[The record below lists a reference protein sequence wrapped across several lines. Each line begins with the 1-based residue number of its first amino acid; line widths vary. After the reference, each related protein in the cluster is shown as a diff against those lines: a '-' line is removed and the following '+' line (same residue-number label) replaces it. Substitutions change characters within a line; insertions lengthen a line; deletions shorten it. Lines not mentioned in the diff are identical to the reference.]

1 MDSYITKRGMGFGF
15 ILLMT
20 ILYNA
25 LILILL
31 RFTDSYIVVSLLK
44 LMLVGFNIYY
54 IYYML
59 LFVSIKCIIDGE
71 NLKIHALW
79 SLKKITLPLKEI
91 EGYTTSAGKIKGV
104 KLYGIAT
111 NNFAIGRFFIDK
123 IGMSRMFV
131 TDNEKIF
138 HIKTKNMNYSVSPF
152 DFKKFEETLV
162 SQNIKAIEWKYK
174 VNKDYN
180 LYKDNRFIVPFII
193 VSIIILILTLNPLI
207 LYLKHSLPST
217 MPLTFDANFNPIKVG
232 TGKQFAFT
240 QMVYGVLNMAL
251 LFCMYYASHF
261 CAKYDR
267 KSAYKYIYLSL
278 AVAVIFLIM
287 QFKILIN
294 FR

>member
-31 RFTDSYIVVSLLK
+31 RFTDSYIVASLLK
-44 LMLVGFNIYY
+44 LMLVGFNIYQG
-54 IYYML
+54 YYML
-59 LFVSIKCIIDGE
+59 LFLSIKCIIDDE

-79 SLKKITLPLKEI
+79 SLKKITIPLKEI
-91 EGYTTSAGKIKGV
+91 EGYTTSTGKIKAV
-104 KLYGIAT
+104 KLYGTAT
-111 NNFAIGRFFIDK
+111 NSFAIGRFFIDK

-131 TDNEKIF
+131 TDNGKIF